1 MGPVMAAGS
10 IPQAAPRTSVSA
22 ALPRAAPSHCQ
33 CKPCVTNRDHKNG
46 DNTYLCVWKYKCD
59 GVVCQEWMDDG
70 IDARYS
76 CHQKSNTSTD
86 QKTALRNAEKCR
98 RKQAVWHIHKET
110 DAHLISWL
118 RLMKISEGV
127 SWLTFLTGQ
136 PPDQTVEQAI
146 RKTRNLKTA
155 GLPPQLMNKL
165 KDVFKTLTD
174 ALKKPA
180 M

>member
-1 MGPVMAAGS
+1 M
-10 IPQAAPRTSVSA
+10 
-22 ALPRAAPSHCQ
+22 
-33 CKPCVTNRDHKNG
+33 
-46 DNTYLCVWKYKCD
+46 
-59 GVVCQEWMDDG
+59 
-70 IDARYS
+70 
-76 CHQKSNTSTD
+76 
-86 QKTALRNAEKCR
+86 
-98 RKQAVWHIHKET
+98 
-110 DAHLISWL
+110 ISWL

-146 RKTRNLKTA
+146 RRVRNLKTA